1 MKTYTSIKSI
11 KRQSLRETV
20 YQSLKIAIITM
31 ELEPGEKIR
40 DQELAKHFNV
50 SRTPVREAL
59 RQLEDE
65 GLVES
70 TPSALTRVAKLNM
83 EEVKQAF
90 VVVAS
95 LHGLA
100 ARLSVS
106 KFKENDLQQ
115 LKTKNNEFKERLQE
129 RDLIKAMEADDHFH
143 EVFLNAAEN
152 KEIFHALERIT
163 PKIRRLEMA
172 KFDSIKGTNSIEEHN
187 NIIAACELGDSKAA
201 SDFME
206 ENWLSLGE
214 MLTKST

>member
-1 MKTYTSIKSI
+1 
-11 KRQSLRETV
+11 
-20 YQSLKIAIITM
+20 M

-70 TPSALTRVAKLNM
+70 TPSALTRVTKLNM

-90 VVVAS
+90 VVLAS

-106 KFKENDLQQ
+106 KFKEYDLQQ
-115 LKTKNNEFKERLQE
+115 LKEKNNEFKERLQE

-143 EVFLNAAEN
+143 EVFLKVAEN

-172 KFDSIKGTNSIEEHN
+172 KFDSIKGINSVEEHN
-187 NIIAACELGDSKAA
+187 KIIAASELGDSKAA